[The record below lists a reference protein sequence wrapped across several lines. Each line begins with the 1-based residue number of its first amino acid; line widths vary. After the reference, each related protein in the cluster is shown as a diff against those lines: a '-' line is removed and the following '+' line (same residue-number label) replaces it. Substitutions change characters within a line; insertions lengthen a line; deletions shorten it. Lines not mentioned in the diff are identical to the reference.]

1 MPDLA
6 SDGQRWTVF
15 DLFSQLGYRDVEQ
28 MRADA
33 RRILKLDYLA
43 DLRDLNSIDA
53 DYLISELRRALAQK
67 RVSDD

>member
-1 MPDLA
+1 MTDRA
-6 SDGQRWTVF
+6 TDDQRWTVF
-15 DLFSQLGYRDVEQ
+15 DLFGQLGYKDMEQ

-43 DLRDLNSIDA
+43 DLRDLNGIDA

>member
-6 SDGQRWTVF
+6 TNDQRWTIF
-15 DLFSQLGYRDVEQ
+15 DLFSQLGYKDMEQ

-43 DLRDLNSIDA
+43 DLRDLTSIDA
-53 DYLISELRRALAQK
+53 DYLISELRRALAEK
-67 RVSDD
+67 RVSDG